1 MLYSYHIEYVDQ
13 GYLQNFIGLIMGQFF
28 SWVKSNEK
36 ELLIILENLAKKAV
50 EASNAVLDLMDDPT
64 NKDKIARISEIETEA
79 DILTRDIFSE
89 LNKTFITPLDR
100 EDMQRVA
107 SKIDD
112 IIDFMDGIGAR
123 FASYKITEA
132 PPHTKQMAE
141 ELVKATKEVEFM
153 VAKLGNVKNPK
164 LMIEHCRQT
173 SVIEHVIDDLYR
185 LAISELFESND
196 AINIIKLKDIYETM
210 ETASDRCVD
219 VADVVEDI
227 VLKYT

>member
-1 MLYSYHIEYVDQ
+1 
-13 GYLQNFIGLIMGQFF
+13 MGQFF

-36 ELLIILENLAKKAV
+36 QILVTLDDLAKKAV
-50 EASNAVLDLMDDPT
+50 QISEELVIMLSDL
-64 NKDKIARISEIETEA
+64 KIAECHKKIHTIETEA
-79 DILTRDIFSE
+79 DSLVREVFSE

-112 IIDFMDGIGAR
+112 TIDHMDGIASR
-123 FASYKITEA
+123 LHSYKITSA
-132 PPHTKQMAE
+132 PPHALDIAN
-141 ELVKATKEVEFM
+141 ELVKATKEVELM
-153 VAKLGNVKNPK
+153 TSKLQNMKDPST
-164 LMIEHCRQT
+164 MIEHCRKT
-173 SVIEHVIDDLYR
+173 SEIEHKIDDLYK
-185 LAISELFESND
+185 LAMTELFEGTD
-196 AINIIKLKDIYETM
+196 AIQIIKLKDIYESM

>member
-1 MLYSYHIEYVDQ
+1 M
-13 GYLQNFIGLIMGQFF
+13 FMGQFF

-79 DILTRDIFSE
+79 DGLTRDIFSE

-141 ELVKATKEVEFM
+141 ELAKATKEVEFM

>member
-1 MLYSYHIEYVDQ
+1 
-13 GYLQNFIGLIMGQFF
+13 MGQFF

-36 ELLIILENLAKKAV
+36 ELLVILENLAKKAV
-50 EASNAVLDLMDDPT
+50 EASDAVLDLMDDPT

-79 DILTRDIFSE
+79 DVLTRDIFSE

-185 LAISELFESND
+185 LAISELFERND
-196 AINIIKLKDIYETM
+196 AIHIIKLKDIYETM

-219 VADVVEDI
+219 VADVIEDI